1 MHTICHVYI
10 PVGINQD
17 THRQGASC
25 FAIQRSPW
33 LECRGVALCSSH
45 DYTRTI
51 IGVPYTI
58 IIDP

>member
-17 THRQGASC
+17 THRQGVSC

-33 LECRGVALCSSH
+33 LECLGVSLSSSH

-51 IGVPYTI
+51 
-58 IIDP
+58 